1 MGRRPVTIRRIEGV
15 EMVVTAAQKTLY
27 EVLGVSRNAKANEIG
42 LAYQRLRAAMQDETS
57 APDARRAAMAKMAY
71 ETLSD
76 AERRAEY
83 DATLEDDALPVA
95 MRKRQMRMVAIAVLL
110 VVAAGIAGYW
120 FLVRAPQ
127 SDRDALAPRQVVEA
141 VASHVARVEGALV
154 SGEVRDLGMAVDVAD
169 NEMIVPCAGLAAGM
183 ALNVKQDK
191 FQAQAE
197 VTRSNPDVGICTLG
211 VKAARAG
218 IRMRTDVPGA
228 QEPLQAVLVGAG
240 GAIEARPVTVRRA
253 AQEGKG
259 ALEVRSPATLPPG
272 TPIFDAQA
280 RLVGIV
286 APPSASAGAP
296 TAWDATR
303 IAQARATPG

>member
-154 SGEVRDLGMAVDVAD
+154 SGEVRDLGMAVDV
-169 NEMIVPCAGLAAGM
+169 E
-183 ALNVKQDK
+183 QDK